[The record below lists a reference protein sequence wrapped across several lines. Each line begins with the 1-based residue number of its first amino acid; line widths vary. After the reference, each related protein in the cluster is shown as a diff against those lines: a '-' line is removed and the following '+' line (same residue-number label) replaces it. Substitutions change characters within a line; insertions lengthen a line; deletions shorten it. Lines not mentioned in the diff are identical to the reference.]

1 VREKLIEIKDIT
13 KSFPGVQA
21 LKGVSFDIYKNTV
34 HCVVGANGAG
44 KSTFIKILTGAL
56 KKTSGKILLN
66 GKEFNPSSTKDAMNA
81 GMSVLFQELN
91 VVEQLTVEQNLT
103 LGIERNIF
111 GFIKKT
117 RDIEKAKEILQSMD
131 SSIGLNQLA
140 SSLSTAQKQL
150 IEITKAISSEAD
162 VIVMDEPT
170 ASLTEE
176 ENQRLFETIE
186 QLKKKDVTVIFIS
199 HRLSEIFQI
208 GDSVSV
214 FRDGEMVE
222 TKLVSDLSE
231 SGDEGE
237 STAALVKLMLGKVVV
252 EKYIPS
258 NIDKQDKIL
267 ELTNVNTSK
276 LTDINFE
283 LFKGEI
289 LGFYGLIGSGK
300 TEIAR
305 ALYGMDQVNGEIK
318 IHGKPIELKD
328 PRVAIKSGLA
338 MVPEERRT
346 EGLFTLLPI
355 KDNISVMN
363 PEPILRNWGIT
374 SKTKERNLA
383 KKYIDQVKIV
393 ARDEDQVVA
402 YLSGGNQQK
411 VVVAKCLN
419 AESKILL
426 LDEPSRGIDVG
437 AKEEIHN
444 IIRKLSKEGTSIIVF
459 SSELPEIVNLCDRIV
474 LMHEGRIK
482 QILQNEDG
490 IDTENIIH
498 IVASGEEISNETKPS

>member
-1 VREKLIEIKDIT
+1 MREKIIEIKDIS

-117 RDIEKAKEILQSMD
+117 KDIEKAKAVLQSMD

-140 SSLSTAQKQL
+140 SNLSTAQKQL
-150 IEITKAISSEAD
+150 IEITKAITSEAD

-222 TKLVSDLSE
+222 TKAVSDLSE

-252 EKYIPS
+252 EKYVPS
-258 NIDKQDKIL
+258 QIDNQDKIL
-267 ELTNVNTSK
+267 ELIDVSTSK
-276 LTDINFE
+276 LHNINFD

-305 ALYGMDQVNGEIK
+305 ALYGMDQVSGEIK
-318 IHGKPIELKD
+318 INGEPIELKG

-383 KKYIDQVKIV
+383 KKYIEQVKIV
-393 ARDEDQVVA
+393 ARDEEQVVA

-419 AESKILL
+419 AQSKILL

-437 AKEEIHN
+437 AKEEIHK
-444 IIRKLSKEGTSIIVF
+444 IIRQLSKEGTSIIVF

-482 QILQNEDG
+482 QIMQNEDG

-498 IVASGEEISNETKPS
+498 IVASGEEISNETTPS

>member
-1 VREKLIEIKDIT
+1 VREKIIEIKDIT

-117 RDIEKAKEILQSMD
+117 KDIAKAKEVLQTMD
-131 SSIGLNQLA
+131 SSIGLDQLA

-150 IEITKAISSEAD
+150 IEITKAITSEAD

-222 TKLVSDLSE
+222 TKAVKDLSE

-252 EKYIPS
+252 EKYVPS
-258 NIDKQDKIL
+258 KIDKQDKIL
-267 ELTNVNTSK
+267 ELTNVSTVK
-276 LTDINFE
+276 LENINFD

-383 KKYIDQVKIV
+383 KKYIEQVKIV
-393 ARDEDQVVA
+393 ARDEEQVVA

-419 AESKILL
+419 AKSKILL
-426 LDEPSRGIDVG
+426 LDEPTRGIDVG

-444 IIRKLSKEGTSIIVF
+444 IIRQLSKEGTSIIVF

-482 QILQNEDG
+482 QIMQNEDG

-498 IVASGEEISNETKPS
+498 IVASGEEISNENLS